1 MSYVLSV
8 SQWGILGALKVYLT
22 HNPDINPVSLV
33 SDAQSG
39 GGCEQSGLHTK
50 LRSLSSELS
59 GLSGHKA
66 PLTPGDQAPAPGDTR
81 DPGLDSSPSSGPTM
95 VFRPSPP
102 LKFSSAGSAP
112 SLAHTSHLQ
121 PSVFT
126 GQSGTQIKYIATQF
140 SYNSCQKLFAC
151 RCANLVHAEILQN
164 YSPWR
169 VLNTRYSVQRL
180 PVIRMSHIHWRN
192 FAIQDQNRK

>member
-8 SQWGILGALKVYLT
+8 SQGGILGALKVYLT
-22 HNPDINPVSLV
+22 HNLVINPVSRV

-59 GLSGHKA
+59 GLPGHKA
-66 PLTPGDQAPAPGDTR
+66 PVSTDQTPAPGDTR

-126 GQSGTQIKYIATQF
+126 GQ
-140 SYNSCQKLFAC
+140 L
-151 RCANLVHAEILQN
+151 
-164 YSPWR
+164 
-169 VLNTRYSVQRL
+169 
-180 PVIRMSHIHWRN
+180 
-192 FAIQDQNRK
+192 

>member
-66 PLTPGDQAPAPGDTR
+66 PLTPGDQAPAPGDTSHTR

-126 GQSGTQIKYIATQF
+126 GQSEIKI
-140 SYNSCQKLFAC
+140 
-151 RCANLVHAEILQN
+151 
-164 YSPWR
+164 YSDP
-169 VLNTRYSVQRL
+169 
-180 PVIRMSHIHWRN
+180 I
-192 FAIQDQNRK
+192 

>member
-1 MSYVLSV
+1 M
-8 SQWGILGALKVYLT
+8 T
-22 HNPDINPVSLV
+22 HKLVINPVSLI

-39 GGCEQSGLHTK
+39 GGCEQSGLPVK
-50 LRSLSSELS
+50 LTRLSSELTS
-59 GLSGHKA
+59 LA
-66 PLTPGDQAPAPGDTR
+66 PRLAPALTPDHHPGDTR
-81 DPGLDSSPSSGPTM
+81 PDPGLDSSPSSGPTM

-126 GQSGTQIKYIATQF
+126 GQSGISMEGQF

-169 VLNTRYSVQRL
+169 VLNTRYFVQKL
-180 PVIRMSHIHWRN
+180 PVIRMSHMLNTCENLQFRTKIENEQTWY
-192 FAIQDQNRK
+192 ALEWI